1 MRNLPQSWSLE
12 AHARRADDMPKDTR
26 HPCLGGWRAGRPEHR
41 LRANKQRASGEQ
53 GSKTT
58 HCDSEGTTR
67 RRRSTRRATATW
79 QSTAHDSDDSTRRAI
94 HRESHLRPP
103 RRTPVHVAH
112 FTGTATTATTQHTP
126 RRRRRRR
133 LNITQRTQRRQGV
146 KTTHRRDDGDD
157 PTLLRSTKQL
167 PWSHYIR

>member
-1 MRNLPQSWSLE
+1 
-12 AHARRADDMPKDTR
+12 MPKDTRTR
-26 HPCLGGWRAGRPEHR
+26 HPCLGGWRAGRPER
-41 LRANKQRASGEQ
+41 SRTNKQRASSE
-53 GSKTT
+53 GSKDARTAT
-58 HCDSEGTTR
+58 ARTTR
-67 RRRSTRRATATW
+67 HRRSTRRATATW
-79 QSTAHDSDDSTRRAI
+79 QSTAHDSDDSTRRATA
-94 HRESHLRPP
+94 RVTCDTP

-133 LNITQRTQRRQGV
+133 LNTTKRTQRRQGV
-146 KTTHRRDDGDD
+146 KTTHRRDDGYD

>member
-1 MRNLPQSWSLE
+1 
-12 AHARRADDMPKDTR
+12 MPKDTR
-26 HPCLGGWRAGRPEHR
+26 HPCLGGWRAGRPER
-41 LRANKQRASGEQ
+41 SRTNKQRGQRQRIEGPRTATAR
-53 GSKTT
+53 TT
-58 HCDSEGTTR
+58 Q

-79 QSTAHDSDDSTRRAI
+79 QSTAHDSDDSTRRATA
-94 HRESHLRPP
+94 RVTCDTP

-133 LNITQRTQRRQGV
+133 LNTTQRTQRRQGV
-146 KTTHRRDDGDD
+146 KTIHRRDDGDD